1 MKLSLLEIWPQ
12 SYKSFVM
19 KKANCEKNES
29 QTNRSFV
36 ESFRELLL
44 LHHILGLIEETCCLI
59 IRFRDTVA
67 SIGEMWEAA
76 EKYMDGTYYLHS
88 LNATPHTK

>member
-1 MKLSLLEIWPQ
+1 MRRTRVRQIDHLWRVLE
-12 SYKSFVM
+12 
-19 KKANCEKNES
+19 
-29 QTNRSFV
+29 
-36 ESFRELLL
+36 ELLL